1 MKKANK
7 GSFTVGRNLKDMTGR
22 RFGRLLVT
30 KRDGTYL
37 KNRLAVWLCQCD
49 CGNVTSVRGASLRK
63 GTSKSCGCLSKEMTS
78 ERTKLPE
85 GESSFNAL
93 YGSYQRNAEKRGW
106 NFNLSK
112 AFFRQL
118 VVQPCYYCGGRPS
131 NISKCNKSTNGVFVY
146 NGLDRVQNEIGYVP
160 DNVVP
165 CCRRCNY
172 VKATLSVSELVTH
185 CKKIVNCNE
194 QRKLK
199 IRSKNYVC
207 RE

>member
-7 GSFTVGRNLKDMTGR
+7 GSFTIGRNLKDMAGR

-30 KRDGTYL
+30 KRDGAYL

-63 GTSKSCGCLSKEMTS
+63 GTTKSCGCLSKEMTS
-78 ERTKLPE
+78 ERTKLPK
-85 GESSFNAL
+85 GESAFNAL
-93 YGSYQRNAEKRGW
+93 YQVYKRNAEKRGLG
-106 NFNLSK
+106 FNISK
-112 AFFRQL
+112 TFFRQL
-118 VVQPCYYCGGRPS
+118 VIQPCYYCGGSPS
-131 NISKCNKSTNGVFVY
+131 NVSKGNRNTNGVFVY

-172 VKATLSVSELVTH
+172 VKATLSVDELVIH
-185 CKKIVNCNE
+185 CKKIVNHYE
-194 QRKLK
+194 KRKTK
-199 IRSKNYVC
+199 KNSLVLV
-207 RE
+207 